1 MFDNLFIIS
10 SIVFLAID
18 FIYLTLTKT
27 HFSKQVRLIQGVP
40 MQLNY
45 FGAIICYMF
54 LIFGL
59 NYFIIKPQR
68 SIFDAFL
75 FGLIIYGTFDFTNM
89 ALFKKWS
96 LVTSIMDTLWGGT
109 LFALSTFI
117 IYKSKEFIQK

>member
-10 SIVFLAID
+10 GIVLLAID

-27 HFSKQVRLIQGVP
+27 HFAKQVMLIQRSP

-45 FGAIICYMF
+45 IGAIICYMF

-59 NYFIIKPQR
+59 NYFIIQPQR
-68 SIFDAFL
+68 TIFDAFL

-89 ALFKKWS
+89 ALFQKWS
-96 LVTSIMDTLWGGT
+96 LITSIMDTLWGGT
-109 LFALSTFI
+109 LFALSTFV
-117 IYKSKEFIQK
+117 IYKIKKLI